1 MKYSIKV
8 NEVRAK
14 EGSNIKGFAT
24 VVFGDSFKITNIA
37 DVYKRQP
44 ESYASNR
51 DYVSAKG
58 MTLQETPDED
68 RMVTQAEYG
77 AEIEAETSEK
87 DPSELQY
94 ITPIDYAK
102 RIAELDEDLRD
113 AAEILVT
120 DCSCY
125 TPFRAFPVSYT
136 HLDVYKR
143 QHCGGSSR
151 HCSI

>member
-1 MKYSIKV
+1 MDGLREDD
-8 NEVRAK
+8 EVIDA
-14 EGSNIKGFAT
+14 EYWEVEPEEAESEIDDYAIP
-24 VVFGDSFKITNIA
+24 DE
-37 DVYKRQP
+37 P

-58 MTLQETPDED
+58 MTPQETADED

-77 AEIEAETSEK
+77 AEIEAETTEK

-120 DCSCY
+120 D
-125 TPFRAFPVSYT
+125 TAR
-136 HLDVYKR
+136 R
-143 QHCGGSSR
+143 
-151 HCSI
+151 